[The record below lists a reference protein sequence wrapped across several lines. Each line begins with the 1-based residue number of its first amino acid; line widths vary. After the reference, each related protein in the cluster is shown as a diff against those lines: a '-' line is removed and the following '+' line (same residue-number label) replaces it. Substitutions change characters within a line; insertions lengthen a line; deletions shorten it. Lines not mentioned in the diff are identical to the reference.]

1 MFKVGECVI
10 YGSSGACRIADI
22 RSENFGGFPREYYV
36 LAPLTGGSS
45 VFVPTDNEQLVARMR
60 APMTPEQARRMLAEI
75 PKEEV
80 EWIEDNR
87 QRSTRFQQI
96 LLEGSAPELMRLT
109 KAVWR
114 RRGELRARGK
124 KNLMADETAFKKAER
139 ILFGELSLVLGIAP
153 NEIVPYIEAGLAEA

>member
-1 MFKVGECVI
+1 
-10 YGSSGACRIADI
+10 
-22 RSENFGGFPREYYV
+22 
-36 LAPLTGGSS
+36 
-45 VFVPTDNEQLVARMR
+45 
-60 APMTPEQARRMLAEI
+60 MLAEI